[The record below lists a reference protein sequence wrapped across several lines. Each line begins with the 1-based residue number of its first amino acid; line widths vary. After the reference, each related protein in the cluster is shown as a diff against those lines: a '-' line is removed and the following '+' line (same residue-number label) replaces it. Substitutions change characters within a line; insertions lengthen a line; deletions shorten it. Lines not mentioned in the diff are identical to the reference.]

1 MSGYTKLVMG
11 GYLEGSM
18 HPFSKD
24 KSFGKGCHSN
34 INRAPPISSKKLFE
48 SSFFVY
54 YKVKGKRRG
63 LYKYSSS
70 EKNKSKKGIL
80 GCESILVA
88 ASLNWKSNYPWCG
101 VVFFTSNRS

>member
-1 MSGYTKLVMG
+1 MVITINANDSGSYFDNCFDTKLVMG

-24 KSFGKGCHSN
+24 KSFGKGMHLN
-34 INRAPPISSKKLFE
+34 INSAPPISSKMNLRVF
-48 SSFFVY
+48 SLY
-54 YKVKGKRRG
+54 ITKVKGKRRG

-70 EKNKSKKGIL
+70 EKNRSKEGIL

-88 ASLNWKSNYPWCG
+88 ASLSC
-101 VVFFTSNRS
+101 